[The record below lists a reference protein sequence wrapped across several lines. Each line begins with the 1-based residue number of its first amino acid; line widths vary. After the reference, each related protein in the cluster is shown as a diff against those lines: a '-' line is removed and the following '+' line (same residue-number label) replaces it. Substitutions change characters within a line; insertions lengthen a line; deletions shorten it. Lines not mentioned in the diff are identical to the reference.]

1 MLRNTLGDRVLL
13 ISLITSRMEN
23 GNFKIQITTFLHFF
37 DFRQL
42 GFNLLVSAEWQN
54 GETDEIK

>member
-1 MLRNTLGDRVLL
+1 
-13 ISLITSRMEN
+13 MEN